1 MKLNPNFTDQEL
13 VEMILTKTR
22 QNMAITLLYRQY
34 YGVLEN
40 YILQNSG
47 SSDDAADIIQEV
59 MLIFV
64 QMISEGKFRA
74 ESSIKS
80 FLYSIC
86 RNLWIT
92 ELRKRKSS
100 AARHE
105 KYEES
110 TEKVDSDVSESI
122 AKTESL
128 KYIMGLFQELGDKCK
143 QILQLFYY
151 EELPMKEICEK
162 LDFSSEQVLRNKKYK
177 CLKSLIEKT
186 QDSPQVYKNL
196 QKALRHE

>member
-13 VEMILTKTR
+13 VEMILTKNR

-186 QDSPQVYKNL
+186 QTSPQVYQNL

>member
-13 VEMILTKTR
+13 VEMILTKNR

-105 KYEES
+105 KYEER

-186 QDSPQVYKNL
+186 QASPQVYQNL

>member
-13 VEMILTKTR
+13 VEMILTKNR

-100 AARHE
+100 AARQE

-128 KYIMGLFQELGDKCK
+128 KYIMGLFQELGNKCK

-186 QDSPQVYKNL
+186 QASPQVYQNL

>member
-13 VEMILTKTR
+13 VEMILTKNR

-100 AARHE
+100 AARQE

-128 KYIMGLFQELGDKCK
+128 KYIMGLFQELGNKCK

-151 EELPMKEICEK
+151 EELPMKESCEK

-186 QDSPQVYKNL
+186 QASPQVYQNL

>member
-13 VEMILTKTR
+13 VEMILTKNR

-128 KYIMGLFQELGDKCK
+128 KYIMGLFQELGNKCK

-186 QDSPQVYKNL
+186 QASPQVYQNL

>member
-1 MKLNPNFTDQEL
+1 
-13 VEMILTKTR
+13 
-22 QNMAITLLYRQY
+22 MAITLLYRQY

-100 AARHE
+100 AARQE

-128 KYIMGLFQELGDKCK
+128 KYIMGLFQELGNKCK

-186 QDSPQVYKNL
+186 QASPQVYQNL

>member
-1 MKLNPNFTDQEL
+1 MKLNPNFTDQEQ
-13 VEMILTKTR
+13 VEMILTKNR

-100 AARHE
+100 AARQE

-128 KYIMGLFQELGDKCK
+128 KYIMGLFQELGNKCK

-186 QDSPQVYKNL
+186 QASPQVYQNL

>member
-13 VEMILTKTR
+13 VEMILTKNR

-186 QDSPQVYKNL
+186 QASPQVYQNL

>member
-13 VEMILTKTR
+13 VDMILTKNR

-186 QDSPQVYKNL
+186 QASPQVYQNL